1 MGLKKYLIVTI
12 MTIDFPDGALG
23 GSMRFMDMNPY
34 FAEALAHERLEHA
47 RAVAARRR
55 LLRGPRAA
63 PGVTP
68 A

>member
-12 MTIDFPDGALG
+12 MTIDFPDGAVG
-23 GSMRFMDMNPY
+23 GIMRLVDMNPY
-34 FAEALAHERLEHA
+34 VAETLAHERLEQA

-63 PGVTP
+63 LGVTP

>member
-1 MGLKKYLIVTI
+1 
-12 MTIDFPDGALG
+12 
-23 GSMRFMDMNPY
+23 MRLVDMNPY
-34 FAEALAHERLEHA
+34 VAETLAHERLEQA

-63 PGVTP
+63 LGVTP